1 VQTPSPK
8 NGEALIQLNATS
20 VNPSDLDEIKLGAC
34 KNGCGADLSG
44 VVVACPGCTRL
55 KVGDKVWAQASH
67 AFADFAVH
75 PESKTGLRPTTLG
88 DVAAGVV
95 PEDGLTSLFSLKRL
109 TSDPGSPLVA
119 GSPWAN
125 KTNVT
130 VVITSGSGG
139 TGSFGIALAKAYGA
153 TNIWTATTGDKGTAF
168 VKGLG
173 ATLVVDYKKQ
183 DIFDAL
189 ADNSVDFVYDN
200 YGAAGTAD
208 KAMRAI
214 RSGGTY
220 LLMPHGACFV
230 DNSQKPPCVAANP
243 KPGVRQLNF
252 ATAGDF
258 SKNSLIGL
266 DEIKELFDTGK
277 MHPVKPSFPVGATFQ
292 LSEAASAFNYSAGS
306 GGGGVNDHIGKIA
319 IEC

>member
-1 VQTPSPK
+1 
-8 NGEALIQLNATS
+8 
-20 VNPSDLDEIKLGAC
+20 
-34 KNGCGADLSG
+34 
-44 VVVACPGCTRL
+44 
-55 KVGDKVWAQASH
+55 
-67 AFADFAVH
+67 
-75 PESKTGLRPTTLG
+75 
-88 DVAAGVV
+88 V

-208 KAMRAI
+208 KAMRVI
-214 RSGGTY
+214 RPGGTY

-252 ATAGDF
+252 ATGKRSPLLRGRLWAV
-258 SKNSLIGL
+258 
-266 DEIKELFDTGK
+266 LF
-277 MHPVKPSFPVGATFQ
+277 
-292 LSEAASAFNYSAGS
+292 
-306 GGGGVNDHIGKIA
+306 
-319 IEC
+319 